1 MLRKLNFIWR
11 KQVMKNIMK
20 KMLSVITVVCICLSF
35 SVIAFAADGEC
46 EEKVPLGECAG
57 MCDIDGDGF
66 ISSCDARTALRAA
79 VGLDELTDK
88 ETVAADYDE
97 DGKVTSYDARMILRT
112 AVELEDVPAHRL
124 SDSVWAKDKKCEVC
138 DEVVEIA
145 KMAQVVAAAN
155 EWAAD
160 MGVDGLVKGT
170 SEDGKAGIEIN
181 VDGIW
186 ADVEI
191 EADAFDGFLTALGAA
206 INEYFGE
213 ASVTVDGKEVFK
225 DGKLQNTAV
234 KNALFDIGAGFF
246 YKIANLGDDGVY
258 GVYALVIDGEEIELT
273 VKFTGTEDNLGKVK
287 SFAQTISEHISA
299 EVVDGNLVIDVYA
312 PDALKNVII
321 ETAGEDAK
329 TKLDAL
335 TIRKGL
341 GIVCNLDADE
351 VFGSQETAVNK
362 LCAVICQ
369 LTPFV
374 NKVLDKTVAT
384 VTVDGGEVALT
395 EGEFAPSSADFGGL
409 VYGVSELLSEE
420 LLDTTVGAFAVEG
433 EEYYSVKVN
442 LSVDMSSLGLMAG
455 ETIEETVIINIHVFD
470 N

>member
-1 MLRKLNFIWR
+1 
-11 KQVMKNIMK
+11 MKNIIK
-20 KMLSVITVVCICLSF
+20 KTLAVLTVIGICFSF
-35 SVIAFAADGEC
+35 SAVAFAADEEC
-46 EEKVPLGECAG
+46 ADKVPLGECPG
-57 MCDIDGDGF
+57 MCDIDGDGY
-66 ISSCDARTALRAA
+66 ISSCDARAALRAA
-79 VGLDELTDK
+79 VGLDELDAK
-88 ETVAADYDE
+88 KLVAADYDA
-97 DGKVTSYDARMILRT
+97 DGKVTAADARMILRT
-112 AVELEDVPAHRL
+112 AVELEKVPAHKL
-124 SDSVWAKDKKCEVC
+124 AGGTWNKDEKCIVC
-138 DEVVEIA
+138 DEVIELA

-155 EWAAD
+155 KWAAD

-170 SEDGKAGIEIN
+170 AEDGKAGIEIN

-186 ADVEI
+186 ADYEI
-191 EADAFDGFLTALGAA
+191 EADAFDGFLTALGSA
-206 INEYFGE
+206 INEYFGD
-213 ASVTVDGKEVFK
+213 AAVTVDGKEVFK

-234 KNALFDIGAGFF
+234 KNALFDIGSGFF
-246 YKIANLGDDGVY
+246 YKIANLGTDGVY

-273 VKFTGTEDNLGKVK
+273 VKFTGTEDNLAKVK
-287 SFAQTISEHISA
+287 AFAQTISEHISA

-321 ETAGEDAK
+321 ETAGDNAK
-329 TKLDAL
+329 EKLDAL

-351 VFGSQETAVNK
+351 VFGSQASAVNK

-374 NKVLDKTVAT
+374 NKVLSKTVAT
-384 VTVDGGEVALT
+384 VSVNGGEVALT

-409 VYGVSELLSEE
+409 VYGATELLSEE

-442 LSVDMSSLGLMAG
+442 LTVDMSSLGLMAG